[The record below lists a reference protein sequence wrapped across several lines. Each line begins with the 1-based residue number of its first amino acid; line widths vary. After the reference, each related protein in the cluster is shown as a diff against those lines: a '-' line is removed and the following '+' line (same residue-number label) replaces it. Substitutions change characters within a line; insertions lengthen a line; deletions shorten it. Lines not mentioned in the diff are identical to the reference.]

1 MLWFNNQGEEAANL
15 YLSIFKGGEI
25 KSISRNPDGAAFIVN
40 FDLLNQ
46 SYIALNGGPLFQFNE
61 SFSIFV
67 TCDGQSE
74 VDEYWNAFIT
84 SGGTEGNCGWLKD
97 KFGLSWQII
106 PKQLSEALSN
116 PDPIKAKRVHEA
128 MMKMKKIVIS
138 ELTEA
143 AI

>member
-1 MLWFNNQGEEAANL
+1 MLWFNNQGEEAAKL
-15 YLSIFKGGEI
+15 YLSIFKVGTIRE
-25 KSISRNPDGAAFIVN
+25 ISRNPDGSVLMVN

-67 TCDGQSE
+67 TCDGQVE
-74 VDEYWNAFIT
+74 VDEYWNAFIS

-106 PKQLSEALSN
+106 PKQLSESLSN
-116 PDPIKAKRVHEA
+116 PDPEAAKYALAA

-138 ELTEA
+138 ELTRA
-143 AI
+143 GA